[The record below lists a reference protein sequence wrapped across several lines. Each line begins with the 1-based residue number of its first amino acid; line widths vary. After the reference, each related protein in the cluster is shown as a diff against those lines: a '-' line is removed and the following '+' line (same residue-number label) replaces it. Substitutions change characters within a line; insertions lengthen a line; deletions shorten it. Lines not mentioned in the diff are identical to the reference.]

1 MRDGEKAGLVEG
13 RLFGLEKGFEKFAE
27 LGRIQGRVSVWKGRI
42 PQENTTTP
50 PAPITNPRLVKHI
63 QQLDNIVSNP
73 STTNDE
79 EGVEEVDDA
88 LKRGKAKAKIVASML
103 GEKEVGNSGGERA
116 SGGSGTGGEPSI
128 EDGNFNRNVRT

>member
-1 MRDGEKAGLVEG
+1 MRDGEKAGLIEG
-13 RLFGLEKGFEKFAE
+13 RLFGLEKSFEKFVE

-42 PQENTTTP
+42 PQEGTTP
-50 PAPITNPRLVKHI
+50 PAPITNPRLIKHI

-103 GEKEVGNSGGERA
+103 GEKEVGNSSGEG
-116 SGGSGTGGEPSI
+116 SNGGSAGAEPSI
-128 EDGNFNRNVRT
+128 EDGTFNRNVRI